1 MTPGSTIDKRV
12 SSIADAVKGIKDS
25 DVVLTSGFGEAG
37 NPTEL
42 IHALIELGAKSL
54 TIVNNNAGT
63 GDLGL
68 AALLKAGRV
77 KKIICSYP
85 RSAYSHVFQELH
97 RDGKI
102 ELEVIPQ
109 GTLAERLRA
118 GGAGIGGFYTTVSAG
133 TTLADGKEVRRID
146 GRDYVLE
153 FPIQADVAL
162 VKAETAD
169 PWGNLTYRMATR
181 NFAPQMCMAAKLTI
195 VQARRVVGLGDIDP
209 EHVITPGIFVDRV
222 VEIPDPLSEAEI
234 QRRQTEAGR

>member
-1 MTPGSTIDKRV
+1 MSLDKRFPT
-12 SSIADAVKGIKDS
+12 AAEAVRGIKDG

-42 IHALIELGAKSL
+42 VHALIEQGAKDL

-68 AALLKAGRV
+68 AALLKARRV

-85 RSAYSHVFQELH
+85 RSAYSHVFQDLYK
-97 RDGKI
+97 DGKI

-133 TTLADGKEVRRID
+133 TALADGKETRSID

-153 FPIQADVAL
+153 FPITADVAL

-169 PWGNLTYRMATR
+169 TWGNLTYRMVAR

-195 VQARRVVGLGDIDP
+195 VQARRIVALGGIDP
-209 EHVITPGIFVDRV
+209 EHVITPGVYVDRV
-222 VEIPDPLSEAEI
+222 VEISDPVSEAEI
-234 QRRQTEAGR
+234 QRRQTGGGT